1 MFGRRKYSRP
11 SRCIFYILAF
21 VICQLFFV
29 LQFIRHGSF
38 DDEPVSGWI
47 FKVLNS
53 SHISI
58 KFSPQPLHHESE
70 SKENFME
77 YGEFISQTPQRS
89 EDYYQYNLHLS
100 DSLGVIRKL
109 PLTKHYSCTTRSYN
123 LPPPWHSNVS
133 VVISFHNEARSMLL
147 RTVVSLLRRT
157 PEEYLHE
164 LILVDDGSQDVTL
177 LDDLRRW
184 MDGVF
189 GARLELILLK
199 NQKRMGLIWSRN
211 RGASLA
217 SGHYVLFLDSHC
229 EVGEQW
235 LEPLL
240 ERLELNP
247 RLAVSPLLDP
257 IDPTTLS
264 YRKGNELLKGGFDW
278 SLHFHWL
285 KRQLSGKERPEM
297 AYKSPAFAGGV
308 LMMSRDWF
316 LKLGSFNSYLK
327 IWGGESIELAIKLWL
342 CGGQIEIVPCSRIGH
357 IFRRRHAFDFPPQLD
372 QQLSPGQETY
382 LHNSKIIA
390 ESWLDEYKNMFYA
403 LRPGARRIPLD
414 HTYDEMQRLRR
425 ERQCQPFEWYLRHV
439 SPELRMHFDE
449 LAATGTLRNEDRC
462 LHARQSDSQ
471 LILAS
476 CYLSDITQWR
486 MLRTSGQLSTQ
497 RELCLGVGLRMGI
510 TLQPCGRNE
519 TTRKSQQ
526 WRRLGTHLLHAETHL
541 CLDNPL
547 KDRLEMSTCRSHAV
561 SQSFQFALEMDT
573 RY

>member
-1 MFGRRKYSRP
+1 MSASGKCCRPRRL
-11 SRCIFYILAF
+11 IFYIIAF
-21 VICQLFFV
+21 LICQLILV
-29 LQFIRHGSF
+29 YQFIRF
-38 DDEPVSGWI
+38 ERYKDVPAIE
-47 FKVLNS
+47 
-53 SHISI
+53 
-58 KFSPQPLHHESE
+58 PLHHAIDSGEH
-70 SKENFME
+70 FMDWR
-77 YGEFISQTPQRS
+77 EFISHTPLRS
-89 EDYYQYNLHLS
+89 ENFYQYNLPLS
-100 DSLGVIRKL
+100 DILGVIRNL
-109 PLTKHYSCTTRSYN
+109 PSTRYYGCMTRPFN
-123 LPPPWHSNVS
+123 LPPPLTSKVS

-147 RTVVSLLRRT
+147 RDHPGLIFRR
-157 PEEYLHE
+157 
-164 LILVDDGSQDVTL
+164 
-177 LDDLRRW
+177 
-184 MDGVF
+184 
-189 GARLELILLK
+189 

-211 RGASLA
+211 RGAFLA

-229 EVGEQW
+229 EVNEEW

-240 ERLELNP
+240 ERLDMNP
-247 RLAVSPLLDP
+247 HLAVSPLLDP

-285 KRQLSGKERPEM
+285 KRQLAIQELPELP
-297 AYKSPAFAGGV
+297 YKSPAFAGGV

-357 IFRRRHAFDFPPQLD
+357 IFRRRHAFDFPPQSDQD
-372 QQLSPGQETY
+372 QQLSPAQETY

-403 LRPGARRIPLD
+403 LRPVARRIPLD
-414 HTYDEMQRLRR
+414 HTYYELQRLRR

-439 SPELRMHFDE
+439 NPELRLHFDE
-449 LAATGTLRNEDRC
+449 LSATGTLRNEDRC
-462 LHARQSDSQ
+462 LHARHKDSDSDTDSQ

-476 CYLSDITQWR
+476 CYLSDVTQWS
-486 MLRTSGQLSTQ
+486 MLRSTGQLSTQ
-497 RELCLGVGLRMGI
+497 RELCLGVGLRMQL
-510 TLQPCGRNE
+510 TLQPCDRNG
-519 TTRKSQQ
+519 TTAKGQQ

-561 SQSFQFALEMDT
+561 SQSFQFALEMEGQT
-573 RY
+573 

>member
-1 MFGRRKYSRP
+1 MFAPRKYSRP
-11 SRCIFYILAF
+11 RRCIFYILAF

-29 LQFIRHGSF
+29 FLFIRNGSY
-38 DDEPVSGWI
+38 DNKAVSE
-47 FKVLNS
+47 
-53 SHISI
+53 
-58 KFSPQPLHHESE
+58 PLHHESE
-70 SKENFME
+70 SRKHFLE
-77 YGEFISQTPQRS
+77 YREFISKTPQRS
-89 EDYYQYNLHLS
+89 EDFYQYNLHLS

-109 PLTKHYSCTTRSYN
+109 PLTKHTSCTTRSYN
-123 LPPPWHSNVS
+123 LPPPWQSDVS

-147 RTVVSLLRRT
+147 RTIVSLLRRT

-184 MDGVF
+184 MEEVF
-189 GARLELILLK
+189 GGRMDRLGLILLK

-211 RGASLA
+211 KGASLA
-217 SGHYVLFLDSHC
+217 EGHYVLFLDSHC
-229 EVGEQW
+229 EVNDGW

-247 RLAVSPLLDP
+247 QLAVSPLLDP

-285 KRQLSGKERPEM
+285 KRQLAKKELPEM
-297 AYKSPAFAGGV
+297 AYKSPAFAGGI
-308 LMMSRDWF
+308 LMMSREWF
-316 LKLGSFNSYLK
+316 LQLGSFNSQLK

-357 IFRRRHAFDFPPQLD
+357 IFRRLHAFDFPPQLD
-372 QQLSPGQETY
+372 QQLSPAQETY

-403 LRPGARRIPLD
+403 LRPVARRIPLD

-439 SPELRMHFDE
+439 SPELRIHFDE
-449 LAATGTLRNEDRC
+449 LSATGTLRNEDRC

-497 RELCLGVGLRMGI
+497 RELCLGVGHRMGI

-519 TTRKSQQ
+519 TTRNSQR
-526 WRRLGTHLLHAETHL
+526 WLRLGTHFLHAETHL

-547 KDRLEMSTCRSHAV
+547 KERLEMSTCRSHAV
-561 SQSFQFALEMDT
+561 SQSFQFALEMDAS
-573 RY
+573 